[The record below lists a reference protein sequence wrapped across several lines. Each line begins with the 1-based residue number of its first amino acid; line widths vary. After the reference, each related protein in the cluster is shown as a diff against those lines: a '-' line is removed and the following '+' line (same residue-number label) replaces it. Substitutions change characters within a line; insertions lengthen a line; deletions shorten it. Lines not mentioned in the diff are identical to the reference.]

1 MILKELSIRGFG
13 KFHDRSITFGNHLN
27 VIYGGNEAG
36 KSTLHAFLRAM
47 FYGMERARGRA
58 ARNDFFSRYE
68 PWSGDGAYGG
78 SLSFEEAGHVYR
90 IERNFSKNPL
100 DLSITDETSGTLLSN
115 PQTFLNQLLGSLSE
129 TAYSNTVS
137 IQQLKSAT
145 DSGMVNEL
153 KNYIANMNTTGNRA
167 LNITRASA
175 YLRDQ
180 KKAFEQKIV
189 PEAAKNYAANLSEIR
204 KIEEAISAP
213 NYKNRMNELSSSHSE
228 GEKQRISLQE
238 ERETLLQKAAS
249 EQQTLRE
256 KHFENREEL
265 QHFEAAF
272 SDAAAAFSLS
282 LQQAQNSGWRIGT
295 TVFGITAAALLLFAF
310 WAAENRPELYTSVAI
325 PLNAFCIAGAAVCA
339 LVALSFIRGAARKK
353 QRADHDKTQLLS
365 LIREHFD
372 ELPPAATDLPD
383 SAALL
388 SAIQN
393 QLAHLSSVCDAR
405 EESERQLT
413 ALSQR
418 MESLQE
424 QQANTEA
431 GIVSQQKS
439 QWLLEQ
445 QLEHLTNLRDESA
458 ALKNIIAENDRL
470 RGEIEAITLAQETM
484 TRLSTTIHDSFG
496 LYLNERASE
505 LISGITGGIYDSL
518 SIDQNLNVFL
528 NTKKKLIPLEQVSAG
543 TIDQVY
549 LALRLAAAEL
559 IQKGHAPFPFL
570 FDDSFV
576 NYDEDRLRLV
586 LNWLPEMFPRH
597 QALIFTC
604 HKREAQLLS
613 AAMTEYTLTEL

>member
-13 KFHDRSITFGNHLN
+13 KFHDRSITFGDRLN

-47 FYGMERARGRA
+47 FYGMGRARGRA

-68 PWSGDGAYGG
+68 PWGGDGAYGG
-78 SLSFEEAGHVYR
+78 SLRFEEKGHIYR
-90 IERNFSKNPL
+90 IERDFSKNPL
-100 DLSITDETSGTLLSN
+100 DLSITDETGRVLLSD
-115 PQTFLNQLLGSLSE
+115 PQRFLNQLLGNLSE

-189 PEAAKNYAANLSEIR
+189 PEAAKNYAENLSEIR
-204 KIEEAISAP
+204 KIEETISAP
-213 NYKNRMNELSSSHSE
+213 DYKNRMNELSTSRSE
-228 GEKQRISLQE
+228 GEKQRVSLQN
-238 ERETLLQKAAS
+238 EREALLQKAAS
-249 EQQTLRE
+249 ELQTLRE

-265 QHFEAAF
+265 QQFETAF
-272 SDAAAAFSLS
+272 SNAETAFSLS
-282 LQQAQNSGWRIGT
+282 RKQAQNSGWRIGAAL
-295 TVFGITAAALLLFAF
+295 FGLMAAALLFAF
-310 WAAENRPELYTSVAI
+310 WAAENHPELYPPVAL
-325 PLNAFCIAGAAVCA
+325 PLNALCIAGAAVCA
-339 LVALSFIRGAARKK
+339 LAALSLLRTAVRKK
-353 QRADHDKTQLLS
+353 RRAVDDKAQLLS

-372 ELPPAATDLPD
+372 ELSPAAADIPD
-383 SAALL
+383 FAALL
-388 SAIQN
+388 SSIRDH
-393 QLAHLSSVCDAR
+393 LVHLSIVCDAR
-405 EESERQLT
+405 EESERQLS

-418 MESLQE
+418 MELLQE

-470 RGEIEAITLAQETM
+470 REEIEAITLAQETM
-484 TRLSTTIHDSFG
+484 TRLSTTIHHSFG

-518 SIDQNLNVFL
+518 SIDQGLNVFL
-528 NTKKKLIPLEQVSAG
+528 NTKRKLIPLEQVSAG

-559 IQKGHAPFPFL
+559 MQKGHSPLPFL

-576 NYDEDRLRLV
+576 NYDEYRLRIV
-586 LNWLPEMFPRH
+586 LNWLPEMFPGR

-613 AAMTEYTLTEL
+613 AAMAEYTLTEL